1 MQNGEKK
8 SQTSLLVEAAI
19 QEPVTQ
25 RQKSFGKGTSIPG
38 QIYTLGGMMHNSAGK
53 SSVFHLN
60 LLRKK
65 ANRQKYMQL

>member
-1 MQNGEKK
+1 M
-8 SQTSLLVEAAI
+8 

-53 SSVFHLN
+53 SSVFPLKPVKEKSKQAEIYAAIICEA
-60 LLRKK
+60 L
-65 ANRQKYMQL
+65 